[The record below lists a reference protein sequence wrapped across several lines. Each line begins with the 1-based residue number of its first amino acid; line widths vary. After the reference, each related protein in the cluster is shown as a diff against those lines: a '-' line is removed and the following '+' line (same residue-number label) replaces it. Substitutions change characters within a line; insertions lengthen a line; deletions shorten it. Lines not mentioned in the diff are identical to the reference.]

1 MVEVDVWN
9 MATSLIRA
17 RPVQVTTESTPQAEA
32 CRAHSDVCARMI
44 LSVVPWTF
52 ATRWTKLYQH
62 LVEEAPNGLYALAL
76 PAGTVK
82 VWSARTAGHPALLE
96 QDDSLVDFEVIQGT
110 SGSRVVITNDP
121 EAEFQITTMPPLG
134 IWPASLQEAFSFL
147 LASKIAMP
155 LAGVEQG
162 RFLRREYSEEY
173 LRALDRAQTEDAGP
187 SRLTRKESKYITG
200 RR

>member
-9 MATSLIRA
+9 MATSLVRA
-17 RPVQVTTESTPQAEA
+17 RPVQVTTEDTPQAQA

-52 ATRWTKLYQH
+52 ATRWEKLHHH
-62 LVEEAPNGLYALAL
+62 LTDVAPEGLFALSL
-76 PAGTVK
+76 PAGAIK
-82 VWSARTAGHPALLE
+82 VWGARTTGHPILSE
-96 QDDSLVDFEVIQGT
+96 TNDPTVEFEVNRGT
-110 SGSRVVITNDP
+110 SGTRTVFTNVED
-121 EAEFQITTMPPLG
+121 AEFEITKMMPLG
-134 IWPASLQEAFSFL
+134 VWPASLQEAFSYL
-147 LASKIAMP
+147 LASKIAIP

-162 RFLRREYSEEY
+162 RFLRREYSDEY

-187 SRLTRKESKYITG
+187 NRLSRRESKYITG